1 MFELSATQPAD
12 LPAIENLLDS
22 AFGPNRHAKTSY
34 RYRVGVDPVPGLSF
48 VARSQGTLL
57 GSIAYY
63 PVLIGASSDPAL
75 LLGPI
80 AVDPALHGR
89 GIGASLMHHSL
100 NLAASM
106 NHGLTVLVGDPN
118 YYKRFGFQPASP
130 HGIWM
135 PDEDQNRLQLREL
148 TEGSLAY
155 SSGEIR
161 HWGSVRC
168 AAA

>member
-22 AFGPNRHAKTSY
+22 AFGPNRHSKTSY

-48 VARSQGTLL
+48 VARSQGLLL

-63 PVLIGASSDPAL
+63 PVLIGGSSNPAL

-80 AVDPALHGR
+80 AVDPTLHGR

-118 YYKRFGFQPASP
+118 YYKRFGFEAASP

-148 TEGSLAY
+148 TDGTLPRI
-155 SSGEIR
+155 SGEIR

>member
-1 MFELSATQPAD
+1 MFEISATQPAD

-89 GIGASLMHHSL
+89 GIGASLMHH
-100 NLAASM
+100 
-106 NHGLTVLVGDPN
+106 TVLVGDPN

-130 HGIWM
+130 HSIWM

-148 TEGSLAY
+148 TEGSLAH